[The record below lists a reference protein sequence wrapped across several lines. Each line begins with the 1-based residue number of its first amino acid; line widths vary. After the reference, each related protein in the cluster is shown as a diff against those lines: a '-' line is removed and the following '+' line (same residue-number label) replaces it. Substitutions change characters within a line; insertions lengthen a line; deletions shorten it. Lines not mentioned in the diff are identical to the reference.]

1 MFDAGSPR
9 PAPRKSNNTSAP
21 SHGYPGSPAP
31 APAPVHLP
39 PSKGRGQG
47 NSAHAPR
54 HPNQYHSPPYSP
66 GYLLLITLPFVL
78 AATNVPAMPPRN
90 STEQASPFCAHTNML
105 KFGYV

>member
-31 APAPVHLP
+31 APVRLP
-39 PSKGRGQG
+39 PSKGKGQG

-54 HPNQYHSPPYSP
+54 HPNQYYSPSYSP
-66 GYLLLITLPFVL
+66 GYLLLITLPFIL
-78 AATNVPAMPPRN
+78 AATNVSAMPPKN
-90 STEQASPFCAHTNML
+90 NTEQTSPFCAHTNMS